1 VLGYWGGFKMNDY
14 KELNRELKT
23 LQTKVEKDIRMANQY
38 TSEIMELIDNQDEM
52 TRSDLQ
58 GAVIAIVIKILQ
70 EGKNGF
76 SRC

>member
-1 VLGYWGGFKMNDY
+1 MLVSNGLTIKETKMNEY

-23 LQTKVEKDIRMANQY
+23 LQTKVAEDIRTANKY

-58 GAVIAIVIKILQ
+58 GAVMAIITKLMTK
-70 EGKNGF
+70 GN
-76 SRC
+76 

>member
-1 VLGYWGGFKMNDY
+1 MNEY

-23 LQTKVEKDIRMANQY
+23 LQTKVSEDIRTANKY

-58 GAVIAIVIKILQ
+58 GAIMGIVVKILTK
-70 EGKNGF
+70 EN
-76 SRC
+76 

>member
-1 VLGYWGGFKMNDY
+1 VLGYWGGFKMNEY

>member
-1 VLGYWGGFKMNDY
+1 MLVSNGTTIKETKMNEY

-23 LQTKVEKDIRMANQY
+23 LQTKVAEDIRTANKY

-58 GAVIAIVIKILQ
+58 GAVMAVVTKLMTK
-70 EGKNGF
+70 GN
-76 SRC
+76 

>member
-1 VLGYWGGFKMNDY
+1 MNEY

-23 LQTKVEKDIRMANQY
+23 LQTKVAEDIRTANKY

-58 GAVIAIVIKILQ
+58 GAVMGIVVKILT
-70 EGKNGF
+70 EEK
-76 SRC
+76 

>member
-1 VLGYWGGFKMNDY
+1 MNEY

-23 LQTKVEKDIRMANQY
+23 LQTKVAEDIRTANKY

-58 GAVIAIVIKILQ
+58 GAVIGIVVKILT
-70 EGKNGF
+70 EEKK
-76 SRC
+76 